1 MAEIA
6 DDGWH
11 LVVAHPAT
19 EIREEK
25 QIEYWERSKGHWS
38 GCGKHPDATQWTDHK
53 AIKTYGRE
61 LGIGSYGI
69 VERIT
74 YRTVTMAR
82 KCVKPRRGMTVEQL
96 RDEANAMERLA
107 HKHILKL
114 VGTYTAKRN
123 NLYLLL
129 YPAAV
134 CDLSKVIE
142 DIDEIRSGLAADQ
155 EDAFQRLQTL
165 GLRDVGTIND
175 LPLLRCAPQTADGY
189 SPASTAIGFLQQILG
204 CITEALAYCH
214 EKEIRHRDLKPKNIL
229 LNPGRVYL
237 ADFGIARDV
246 RDADDSI
253 TSGRCGTLSWIAPE
267 VYDGGEDYSMSRAD
281 IWSLGCI
288 FLNIATVIYGETLE
302 RFEHI
307 MKEKDWKLKYEMLPN
322 YLEELRTKAIS
333 ASLENEDNPNLNC
346 KHIVSLI
353 DQMLQYDPLKRP
365 KAKVVNERLLEFG
378 GLDQIYHLSC
388 CHKKNRQISQV
399 INNKLKAVHDNSIA
413 SNTMLA
419 QMKADLVAKQKRIE
433 ELESINGTWQQ
444 RIEKERKHAG
454 EQYKALQEKHNHEV
468 EVRKSLESQLKSM
481 QKLSRRPGSQ
491 NRGRGRDL
499 SHLHISFHAN
509 VTSNVIANGS
519 INGNTAKQTPTG
531 SYNSNF
537 APPPR
542 RQSRVPIPT
551 RPATPIS
558 STTVPSTT
566 PILLKTT
573 APAHTQAQFPRTPV
587 RPSLPRDPDST
598 TSTLRSSFHSTFS
611 KASLQTND
619 SMSSVSSETVRS
631 MSPESP
637 IGRRRVSSSSKEG
650 AMPLPLAMVKAK
662 SDGET
667 LKPEGGGG
675 KPSWAKMVARSAS
688 KV

>member
-11 LVVAHPAT
+11 LVAAQPAI

-25 QIEYWERSKGHWS
+25 QIEEWERSKGHWS

-96 RDEANAMERLA
+96 REEANAMERLA

-134 CDLSKVIE
+134 CDLSKVLE
-142 DIDEIRSGLAADQ
+142 DIDEIRSGSAADQ
-155 EDAFQRLQTL
+155 EDAFKRLQTL
-165 GLRDVGTIND
+165 GLRDVGTIED
-175 LPLLRCAPQTADGY
+175 LALLRNGCQTANGH
-189 SPASTAIGFLQQILG
+189 PRTATAVGFLQQILG

-214 EKEIRHRDLKPKNIL
+214 EREIRHRDLKPKNIL
-229 LNPGRVYL
+229 LSPGRVYL

-246 RDADDSI
+246 RDSEDSI

-302 RFEHI
+302 RFDGI
-307 MKEKDWKLKYEMLPN
+307 MKEKDWKIKYEMLPK
-322 YLEELRTKAIS
+322 YLLDLQTKAIA
-333 ASLENEDNPNLNC
+333 ASLENHDQPNFNC
-346 KHIVSLI
+346 KHIISLV
-353 DQMLQYDPLKRP
+353 DHMLQYDPAKRP
-365 KAKVVNERLLEFG
+365 TAKVVNEKLLGLG

-388 CHKKNRQISQV
+388 CHKKNAHISQV
-399 INNKLKAVHDNSIA
+399 INNKLKAVHDNNTVS
-413 SNTMLA
+413 SNMLA
-419 QMKADLVAKQKRIE
+419 QMAAELEAKQKRIS

-454 EQYKALQEKHNHEV
+454 EQYKVLQDKLNREV
-468 EVRKSLESQLKSM
+468 ESRKNLETQLKNM
-481 QKLSRRPGSQ
+481 QKPSRRPGSQ
-491 NRGRGRDL
+491 NRGRGRGL
-499 SHLHISFHAN
+499 GHLNNNFHAN
-509 VTSNVIANGS
+509 GISNGNGS
-519 INGNTAKQTPTG
+519 ANVANISTAKLSSNG
-531 SYNSNF
+531 AGSNF
-537 APPPR
+537 LPPPR
-542 RQSRVPIPT
+542 RQSRVPVPT
-551 RPATPIS
+551 RPATPIHS
-558 STTVPSTT
+558 IPT
-566 PILLKTT
+566 PPNNNSQTYL
-573 APAHTQAQFPRTPV
+573 PRTPT
-587 RPSLPRDPDST
+587 RPPLPRDPDST

-611 KASLQTND
+611 KASIQTND

-637 IGRRRVSSSSKEG
+637 VGGRRVSSERVNGGTAADAQFTSG
-650 AMPLPLAMVKAK
+650 AWEV
-662 SDGET
+662 E
-667 LKPEGGGG
+667 E
-675 KPSWAKMVARSAS
+675 
-688 KV
+688 